1 MASMDKS
8 DQSFDSLCRTCM
20 IQIEPYSSDSNNEPL
35 HQWQYIFN
43 KIEGCGDLLIA
54 ELLCTTIPQ
63 MEEVQL
69 SDELP
74 KKICCNCLHQLLS
87 VYRFQKMC
95 VQTDQ
100 KMRELLQKKT
110 TWLNISAVD
119 LAIEGDIIK
128 GEDSYQLT
136 SSHCNTFRNLHHVSI
151 NEKLFD
157 TVEQTI
163 KPKAVHSNGADH
175 LQNIDNLYMEYC
187 KDSQGEFIKNGL
199 LIQEELGT
207 GDQIIN
213 PSEIHP
219 NFSEHFRKIDQS
231 LEHCKDS
238 KDEFVKNETVEDD
251 APNFGYNDGDRMHS
265 TISVKHEI
273 FSIETEVLNTNM
285 RSSKTSCH
293 ICNESFKDDDYLE
306 KHMRRHKTDAE
317 EIQKQ
322 VPRGMK
328 AIIKKNSHICE
339 FCGKKWN
346 TRFSLTRHLRIHHF
360 KSITKTKQTSK
371 QCFSSSTTLRSHV
384 QHKHTGEL
392 PYSCAKCGKSF
403 STKRNLDVHRL
414 IDNEDRPYQ
423 CPHCPLKYGSEQ
435 SMSRHKEIHEG
446 NKLQPCDICG
456 KSIRKLYLAR
466 HKRIHT
472 NANKCNI
479 CEKRFTAP
487 SYLRVHKRTH
497 TGEKPHKCK
506 YCGKSFS
513 QLNGLNSHLRRH
525 LGGNIYRCE
534 FCPLT
539 FALALERSLHRYTH
553 KDEDPERRERNLT
566 ALREEEAKMTAN
578 KHEEKPSRH
587 NCGIC
592 GKSFSIKSLLKKH
605 ELRHSNERPYKCDF
619 CGMRFKRS
627 HNQRYHMRTHA
638 SEKSVYRCKF
648 CPLAFPLA
656 SELSLHSNTHG
667 NEDPETR
674 ERNMEALKEEETN
687 LKLTTSTEETTQQ
700 LQIKATEYKYKK
712 GMDRKNEICDICG
725 KSFRYKQ
732 RLRVHIQAHSN
743 EKRYKCD
750 FCEKRFT
757 QIANARIHMRTHT
770 GEKPYKCKYC
780 EKAFGQSH
788 TLYKH
793 FRIHLGDNVYRCEFC
808 PLAFSLASERR
819 LHLKTHENEDS
830 ETREQN
836 MKALR
841 EEESKLMQQI
851 KQEEKPARHNCGICG
866 RCFSI
871 KSLLK
876 KHELRHSNERP
887 YKCDF
892 CGMRFKRSHNQRNH
906 MRTHASEKNVYR
918 CKFCPLAFPLA
929 SELGLHSNT
938 HVNEDPETRERNMKA
953 LKKEETKLKLT
964 TSTEETTQQLQ
975 IKATEYRYKGMD
987 RKKEICDICGKSFRY
1002 KQRLR
1007 VHIQAHGKEKRYK
1020 CDFCEKRFTQIA
1032 NARIHMRTHTGE
1044 KPYKCKYCEKAYG
1057 QSHTLYKHLR
1067 KHLGDNVYRCE
1078 FCPLAFSLA
1087 SERRLHL
1094 KTHENED
1101 SETREQN
1108 MKALREEESTLMQQ
1122 IKFYYTF
1129 RKIIT

>member
-700 LQIKATEYKYKK
+700 LQIKATE
-712 GMDRKNEICDICG
+712 
-725 KSFRYKQ
+725 
-732 RLRVHIQAHSN
+732 
-743 EKRYKCD
+743 
-750 FCEKRFT
+750 
-757 QIANARIHMRTHT
+757 
-770 GEKPYKCKYC
+770 
-780 EKAFGQSH
+780 
-788 TLYKH
+788 
-793 FRIHLGDNVYRCEFC
+793 
-808 PLAFSLASERR
+808 
-819 LHLKTHENEDS
+819 
-830 ETREQN
+830 
-836 MKALR
+836 
-841 EEESKLMQQI
+841 
-851 KQEEKPARHNCGICG
+851 QEEKPARHNCGICG

-1122 IKFYYTF
+1122 INSTVVGQTKVYRKFWPVF
-1129 RKIIT
+1129 RLSWHIFCSGTRFSWRGDIYMIVASTNLR